1 MDSLLLSFT
10 PEQYKKYLD
19 LKERENISLDF
30 DSSIRDFSFTDFKI
44 ADITNKMADEG
55 KNLLELYETDSFFAP
70 VLKDIGIPKLASS
83 YFGAIQ
89 NIEALRKILW
99 ERGNTISNNILTL
112 NREYQEINARYIEFL
127 PYKAAF
133 LESDKYGD
141 EIIRIDGEF
150 KNSFSKL
157 KEMIKEESLQLD
169 SIILV
174 CDKLVADF
182 YKSISKAADAPK
194 FKEFDEKNFFLTV
207 SGFIERISA
216 I

>member
-10 PEQYKKYLD
+10 PEQYKKYLE
-19 LKERENISLDF
+19 LKESEDISLDF
-30 DSSIRDFSFTDFKI
+30 DTTVPNFSFADFKI

-55 KNLLELYETDSFFAP
+55 KKLLDLYETDSFFAP
-70 VLKDIGIPKLASS
+70 VIKDIGISKIASS

-89 NIEALRKILW
+89 NIEALRKILF
-99 ERGNTISNNILTL
+99 ERADTVSNNILTL
-112 NREYQEINARYIEFL
+112 NREYQTINTRYIDFV

-133 LESDKYGD
+133 GESDKYGD

-150 KNSFSKL
+150 KNSLSKL
-157 KEMIKEESLQLD
+157 KEKIKEESLRFD

-174 CDKLVADF
+174 CDKVVPDF

-194 FKEFDEKNFFLTV
+194 FKKFDEKGFFAIV
-207 SGFIERISA
+207 EGFIERVRSI
-216 I
+216 